1 MVFILSVQR
10 WRNKW
15 CQIFHFSVKTNCTSK
30 ELEPQSELVD
40 QAYPKFNETL
50 IGKQDSHNQIKNYEA
65 TGVENSNE
73 NESADTETNK
83 TSAVPNFIS
92 KLLTDN

>member
-10 WRNKW
+10 WRKKW
-15 CQIFHFSVKTNCTSK
+15 CQIFRYSIKTNCKSK

-50 IGKQDSHNQIKNYEA
+50 IEKQDSHNQIKNYEA
-65 TGVENSNE
+65 IGVEYSNE
-73 NESADTETNK
+73 NESEDTETNK
-83 TSAVPNFIS
+83 TSAIPNFIS
-92 KLLTDN
+92 KLLRDN